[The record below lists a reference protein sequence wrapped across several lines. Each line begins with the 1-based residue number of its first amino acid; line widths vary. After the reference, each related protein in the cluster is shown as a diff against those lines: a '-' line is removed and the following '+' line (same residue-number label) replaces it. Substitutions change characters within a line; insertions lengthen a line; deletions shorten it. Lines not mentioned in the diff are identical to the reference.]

1 MYAVTQTY
9 MCDVNQHKYTNLRMF
24 TQIKMPAVK
33 NKIKQGLMLNVISF
47 FLINPVKCV
56 VVT

>member
-1 MYAVTQTY
+1 MCAGTQTY